1 MDYTKASEFIL
12 NKVKTDL
19 PECLKYHSYHHIM
32 DVLDAAITLAE
43 QEGLSEYETLLL
55 KTAVLYHDSGF
66 TRQSNEHEKIGCDI
80 AKETLPNF
88 GYSEKEIEQICGMI
102 MATKIPQTPTNLL
115 EQIIC
120 DADLDYLG
128 RDDFWQIGN
137 NLYDELVIYSVLN
150 NEKDELLKI
159 LQDLKA
165 RDLFPIYALIDLMEF
180 FSRGKINDSALKF
193 CLFAL
198 NLLNLENQSEER
210 FFISFINSHF
220 LLLM

>member
-19 PECLKYHSYHHIM
+19 PEFLKYHSYHHVM
-32 DVLDAAITLAE
+32 DVLDAAITLADL
-43 QEGLSEYETLLL
+43 EGLSEYETLLL

-102 MATKIPQTPTNLL
+102 MATKIPQTPHNLL

-128 RDDFWQIGN
+128 RDDFWQIGS
-137 NLYDELVIYSVLN
+137 NLYNELVIYGVLN
-150 NEKDELLKI
+150 NERDWNR
-159 LQDLKA
+159 LQ
-165 RDLFPIYALIDLMEF
+165 
-180 FSRGKINDSALKF
+180 LKF
-193 CLFAL
+193 LT
-198 NLLNLENQSEER
+198 
-210 FFISFINSHF
+210 SHNYF
-220 LLLM
+220 TKSAIRLRQGKKNDHVEKIKQIVSTYQDES

>member
-19 PECLKYHSYHHIM
+19 PEFLKYHSYHHVM
-32 DVLDAAITLAE
+32 DVLDAAVTLADL
-43 QEGLSEYETLLL
+43 EGLSEYDTLLL

-80 AKETLPNF
+80 AKESLPNF

-102 MATKIPQTPTNLL
+102 MATKIPQSPNNLL

-128 RDDFWQIGN
+128 RDDFWKIGS
-137 NLYDELVIYSVLN
+137 NLYNELVIYGVLN
-150 NEKDELLKI
+150 NERDWNRLQLKFLTSHHYFTQSAIRLRQGKKNDHVEKIKQIVSTYQDEL
-159 LQDLKA
+159 
-165 RDLFPIYALIDLMEF
+165 
-180 FSRGKINDSALKF
+180 
-193 CLFAL
+193 
-198 NLLNLENQSEER
+198 
-210 FFISFINSHF
+210 
-220 LLLM
+220 